1 MLGLSLL
8 SFFSA
13 AYTLFLY
20 SYTQHGKIY
29 YFNYS
34 SYTGCLREYLI
45 LILHWLPL
53 NLIIVKREP
62 ILLWLY
68 LNSL

>member
-1 MLGLSLL
+1 
-8 SFFSA
+8 
-13 AYTLFLY
+13 
-20 SYTQHGKIY
+20 
-29 YFNYS
+29 
-34 SYTGCLREYLI
+34 LREYLI

-53 NLIIVKREP
+53 NLIIMKREP